1 VEAKRALYHS
11 AQAQIAED
19 ALARPEIAGLS
30 IAGSSEPEGIK
41 MQEPL
46 ALVNGKETTAAG

>member
-1 VEAKRALYHS
+1 MEAKRALYHS